1 MVNGTATIS
10 SAVGAMILAIVA
22 QPTYAANAGA
32 RCPAMVKPVT
42 VIGGNRFYKKG
53 TVEKDAALTA
63 KNRASVRPVYD
74 FQNQLSSLSD
84 KYVQTGSA
92 QFKTCADN
100 LLLSWARSNVLSK
113 FGSNAKAGD
122 FQSNYVQQWAVAGLG
137 LARLKL
143 GPLKNKSD
151 DQIVRRWLK
160 NSALSVHS
168 FHQKIKNHNNHY
180 DWAVLAVG
188 SVGYSTGDQSLID
201 LSKKMFDVAIDQ
213 IQPGGFLP
221 LELKRKERA
230 ASYHSVAAQPLAL
243 YQLIKS
249 RCGNDA
255 TKPAKLTELITLVKK
270 LKVNPDIVRERA
282 GAKQVPMGNQP
293 WINVWD
299 TVNGQASK
307 EKPSASRYISGTS
320 QTLSKVLK
328 EGCPA
333 VS

>member
-1 MVNGTATIS
+1 
-10 SAVGAMILAIVA
+10 
-22 QPTYAANAGA
+22 
-32 RCPAMVKPVT
+32 
-42 VIGGNRFYKKG
+42 
-53 TVEKDAALTA
+53 
-63 KNRASVRPVYD
+63 
-74 FQNQLSSLSD
+74 
-84 KYVQTGSA
+84 
-92 QFKTCADN
+92 
-100 LLLSWARSNVLSK
+100 
-113 FGSNAKAGD
+113 
-122 FQSNYVQQWAVAGLG
+122 
-137 LARLKL
+137 
-143 GPLKNKSD
+143 
-151 DQIVRRWLK
+151 
-160 NSALSVHS
+160 
-168 FHQKIKNHNNHY
+168 
-180 DWAVLAVG
+180 
-188 SVGYSTGDQSLID
+188 
-201 LSKKMFDVAIDQ
+201 MFDVAIDQ